1 MLLTDQVQ
9 LAMKGGAN
17 ATMKILALVAALVAG
32 ADSISDMRLL
42 RHGGMD
48 RLFEQVRALDAGDVP
63 TGVRQWTRSCSAIT
77 PWIWTSSRPCGSSRG
92 GASVKR
98 TGTW

>member
-1 MLLTDQVQ
+1 MAVAARCGLAMLLTDQVQ

-42 RHGGMD
+42 RG
-48 RLFEQVRALDAGDVP
+48 ALPA
-63 TGVRQWTRSCSAIT
+63 RR
-77 PWIWTSSRPCGSSRG
+77 
-92 GASVKR
+92 
-98 TGTW
+98 